1 MAINEKSWT
10 KNRIFVPVSLIVLSL
25 VILTVDSKRR
35 EAGRTP
41 AAYFL
46 PVFSHLQK
54 YTTVTYRSVR
64 DFMHGVFRSRGM
76 IVKNRRL
83 MEKVQF
89 LNEKISQ
96 LEEYEREN
104 VELRKLLKFR
114 SKGRIG
120 KILRDSVG
128 AEVIGRNASNWYE
141 TLMIDRGRKD
151 GLRRD
156 MVVISGEGLVG
167 RITRIGSVTS
177 QVLLILDEDSCVSA
191 IIQRTKSHGIVQG
204 QLSHILNMKYLSDKD
219 EIVRGDAVR
228 SSGLGGI
235 YPEGLLIGTITESKK
250 ADFGLTVSAEMLP
263 AVDFSRLENVFVLK
277 SH

>member
-1 MAINEKSWT
+1 
-10 KNRIFVPVSLIVLSL
+10 
-25 VILTVDSKRR
+25 
-35 EAGRTP
+35 
-41 AAYFL
+41 
-46 PVFSHLQK
+46 
-54 YTTVTYRSVR
+54 
-64 DFMHGVFRSRGM
+64 MHGVFRSRGM

-83 MEKVQF
+83 TEEVQF

-114 SKGRIG
+114 SRDRIG

-128 AEVIGRNASNWYE
+128 AEVIGRNVSSWYE

-167 RITRIGSVTS
+167 RITRVGSVTS

-191 IIQRTKSHGIVQG
+191 IIQRTKAHGIVQG
-204 QLSHILNMKYLSDKD
+204 QLSHILRMKYLSDKA
-219 EIVRGDAVR
+219 EIIRGDAVR

-235 YPEGLLIGTITESKK
+235 YPEGLLIGTIAESKK
-250 ADFGLTVSAEMLP
+250 ADFGLTVSAEVLP

>member
-1 MAINEKSWT
+1 M
-10 KNRIFVPVSLIVLSL
+10 KNRVLVPVFLIVLSL

-35 EAGRTP
+35 EAGRAP

-76 IVKNRRL
+76 TVENRRL
-83 MEKVQF
+83 REEVQF

-96 LEEYEREN
+96 FEEYEREN
-104 VELRKLLKFR
+104 VEFRKLLKFR
-114 SKGRIG
+114 DKGKLG
-120 KILRDSVG
+120 KILRGSVG
-128 AEVIGRNASNWYE
+128 AEVIGRNVSNWYE
-141 TLMIDRGRKD
+141 TLVIDRGRKD

-167 RITRIGSVTS
+167 RIIRVGSITS

-191 IIQRTKSHGIVQG
+191 IIQRTKAHGIVQG
-204 QLSHILNMKYLSDKD
+204 QLSHALRMKYLSGKA
-219 EIVRGDAVR
+219 EIVRGDVVR

-235 YPEGLLIGTITESKK
+235 YPEGLLIGTVTESKK
-250 ADFGLTVSAEMLP
+250 ADFGLTVSAEILP
-263 AVDFSRLENVFVLK
+263 AVDFSRLENVFVIK